1 MSLNETT
8 DTKPRENHLEDDL
21 RLRSLRDANRS
32 PSPEKRP
39 PIISTRG
46 HYLWQNR
53 SDRKYKSQ
61 IHPMKTPDVVRYVLF
76 SNKMSIVTI
85 FGRILSKILINNFV
99 LSLILKSNSV
109 NKTPHSIVREF
120 PVYIKSTHQ

>member
-1 MSLNETT
+1 MEHFFPALLDFESHFNTILLYRYQEFLQLCEHVECIFSQMSLNETT

-61 IHPMKTPDVVRYVLF
+61 IHPMKTPDVVRYDF
-76 SNKMSIVTI
+76 K
-85 FGRILSKILINNFV
+85 
-99 LSLILKSNSV
+99 
-109 NKTPHSIVREF
+109 
-120 PVYIKSTHQ
+120 